1 MAVIMTNLF
10 FSDLAKIVRYHR
22 KQSGLSRIDLAQMA
36 GVGKT
41 VLYDIEHEK
50 STVRLDTLIKIL
62 KVLNITIELKGPL
75 MQINSGIMSNE
86 KS

>member
-1 MAVIMTNLF
+1 MIQNLF
-10 FSDLAKIVRYHR
+10 FTNLAKLVIYHR

-41 VLYDIEHEK
+41 VLYDIEHAK
-50 STVRLDTLIKIL
+50 PTIRLDTLIKIL
-62 KVLNITIELKGPL
+62 DVLNITIELKGPL
-75 MQINSGIMSNE
+75 MQINSDIISNE